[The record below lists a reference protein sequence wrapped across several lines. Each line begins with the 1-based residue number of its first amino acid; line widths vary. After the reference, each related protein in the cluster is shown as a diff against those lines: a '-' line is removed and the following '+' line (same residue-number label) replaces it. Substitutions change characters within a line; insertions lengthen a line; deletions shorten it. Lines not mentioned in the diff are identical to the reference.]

1 MKTKV
6 FAHSRLD
13 SLLVLTALVQ
23 CDILVYGVVSFGTV
37 PRSLSLVLGL
47 VSVFLVCTNFQC
59 VAHNYIHNPFFTRK
73 SWNLAFGMFN
83 SLLVGGPQSLFRLH
97 HMNHHKY
104 NNDFPDPKT
113 GTTRDESSTWRHG
126 EPPKHEESLIRYAL
140 LGYFRTDFGLL
151 MREVKRKG
159 LETTYRLELAT
170 LLASIAAMALVNPAG
185 VIGFYLPVWL
195 FGNIAAQ
202 AQNYLEHH
210 GAIPGN
216 RKTDSVSSYGA
227 LYNLIWFNNGYHQ
240 EHHYRPQ
247 IHWTQVREL
256 RAALPAETERRVVKG
271 AHWFNLGPVRRP
283 AESATREGAGHAHET
298 ATHGQPVVLRR
309 PGLT

>member
-1 MKTKV
+1 MKTKI

-13 SLLVLTALVQ
+13 SLLVLTALGQFAV
-23 CDILVYGVVSFGTV
+23 LVYGVVSFGSV
-37 PRSLSLVLGL
+37 PWGLSLFLGL
-47 VSVFLVCTNFQC
+47 VSVFLICTNFQC

-83 SLLVGGPQSLFRLH
+83 SLLVGGPQTLFRLH

-104 NNDFPDPKT
+104 NNDLPDPAT

-126 EPPKHEESLIRYAL
+126 DPPKREEHLLRYAL

-151 MREVKRKG
+151 MSEVKRKG
-159 LETTYRLELAT
+159 HLTAYHLELST
-170 LLASIAAMALVNPAG
+170 LLLSIAVLALVNPIG
-185 VIGFYLPVWL
+185 VVGFYLPVWL

-247 IHWTQVREL
+247 MHWTRVREL
-256 RAALPAETERRVVKG
+256 KALLPAESERRVVKG
-271 AHWFNLGPVRRP
+271 AHWFNFGAVRTPAPAATTHPIEKAARP
-283 AESATREGAGHAHET
+283 AARDNQWSSALQA
-298 ATHGQPVVLRR
+298 
-309 PGLT
+309 